1 MVTIADVVATEG
13 LDISLIAARGETG
26 RGLTG
31 ASVNEH
37 EDPTPWLEGGE
48 LVMTDGM
55 GLDPGRAAAMTYVGR
70 LHAAGIAALALGVG
84 PGLRY
89 LEVPAELSN
98 ACEHYSL
105 PLLRVPS
112 TTPFIK
118 ITDAVYGRL
127 LEQRSADASRLVEAQ
142 RALTSAAAKPG
153 SAPAVVSALARLT
166 GLWARLCDV
175 RGATVSAAPAGAP
188 ELPATATAALD
199 RIRGR
204 KLRGSASFPVGEG
217 HARAQAVGTEQLRG
231 FLVYGTEEGLIGE
244 FAGAVASFAVSL
256 LSIDWERRHVVRR
269 LALAP
274 RGDTLARLAAGM
286 PGAAAARMLAS
297 VGIQAERVRIS
308 VVGSLPGEPP
318 PFDELADALSDSL
331 IRMDDGEVTLLA
343 AENAPRF
350 AERVADVAGA
360 HPVGIGGP
368 VRPSACPVS
377 LRQARHALAIARRTG
392 QVVDAMTL
400 GSARL
405 LLQLGAPEALTAY
418 ADAVLRPLEAAD
430 ADGPAALITALRAWL
445 DSGAVI
451 ETAAAALGVHR
462 HTMRQRLRRIEEAT
476 GRSLDSP
483 RDHAELWLAF
493 EARDIA
499 ASWLHE

>member
-1 MVTIADVVATEG
+1 VVTIADVVATEG
-13 LDISLIAARGETG
+13 LDIALVAATEEASRE
-26 RGLTG
+26 LTG

-37 EDPTPWLEGGE
+37 ADPTPWLEGGE

-55 GLDPGRAAAMTYVGR
+55 GVDPGRAAAMTYVGR

-89 LEVPAELSN
+89 QDVPADLRK
-98 ACEHYSL
+98 ACEHYAL

-118 ITDAVYGRL
+118 ITDGVYGRL

-153 SAPAVVSALARLT
+153 SSPAVVSALARLT
-166 GLWARLCDV
+166 GLWARLVDV
-175 RGATVSAAPAGAP
+175 RGQTVSAAPADAP
-188 ELPATATAALD
+188 ELPAAATAALD
-199 RIRGR
+199 RIRAR
-204 KLRGSASFPVGEG
+204 KLRGSASFPVGDG

-231 FLVYGTEEGLIGE
+231 FLVYGAEQGLIGE
-244 FAGAVASFAVSL
+244 FAGAVAAFAVSL

-274 RGDTLARLAAGM
+274 RGDVLARLAAGM
-286 PGAAAARMLAS
+286 PGAAADRMLAS
-297 VGIQAERVRIS
+297 VGIQAGRVRIS
-308 VVGSLPGEPP
+308 VVGRLADEPA
-318 PFDELADALSDSL
+318 PFDELADALRDTL
-331 IRMDDGEVTLLA
+331 IRADDGEVMLLA

-350 AERVADVAGA
+350 AERLADAAGA

-392 QVVDAMTL
+392 QVVDAMAL

-405 LLQLGAPEALTAY
+405 LLQLGTPEALTAY

-430 ADGPAALITALRAWL
+430 GEGPAALVTALRAWL
-445 DSGAVI
+445 DAGGVTES
-451 ETAAAALGVHR
+451 AAAALGVHR
-462 HTMRQRLRRIEEAT
+462 HTMRQRLRRIENAT
-476 GRSLDSP
+476 GRALDSP

-499 ASWLHE
+499 ATWR